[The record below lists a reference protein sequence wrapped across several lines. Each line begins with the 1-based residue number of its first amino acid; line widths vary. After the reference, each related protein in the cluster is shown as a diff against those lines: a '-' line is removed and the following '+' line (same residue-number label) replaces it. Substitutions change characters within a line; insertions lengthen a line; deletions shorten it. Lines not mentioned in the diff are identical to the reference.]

1 MQMNKNGIILN
12 DFDSIK
18 LNMSAN
24 LERIIYEQD
33 LINFAEV
40 SGDTNPIHL
49 NKKFAAKSIFGE
61 QVSHGMLVASFIS
74 AVFGTIFPGP
84 GWIYISQNI
93 EFKAPV
99 FIGDKVVVNV
109 NVAKI
114 LKLRKM
120 VKFKTIVTVR
130 DKTVVNGLAV
140 LKAP

>member
-1 MQMNKNGIILN
+1 MQMNENGIILN
-12 DFDSIK
+12 NFDSIK

-49 NKKFAAKSIFGE
+49 NKQFAAKSIFGE
-61 QVSHGMLVASFIS
+61 QVSHGLLVASFIS

-120 VKFKTIVTVR
+120 VEFKTIVTVR

>member
-18 LNMSAN
+18 LNMSGN

-49 NKKFAAKSIFGE
+49 NKQFAAKSIFGE
-61 QVSHGMLVASFIS
+61 QISHGLLVASFIS

-120 VKFKTIVTVR
+120 VEFKTIVTVR

>member
-1 MQMNKNGIILN
+1 MQMNKNGIKLN

-18 LNMSAN
+18 LNMSGN

-49 NKKFAAKSIFGE
+49 NKQFAAKSIFGE
-61 QVSHGMLVASFIS
+61 QVSHGLLVASFIS

-109 NVAKI
+109 NVARI
-114 LKLRKM
+114 FKLRRM
-120 VKFKTIVTVR
+120 VEFKTIVTVR

>member
-1 MQMNKNGIILN
+1 MRMNKNEIILN
-12 DFDSIK
+12 NFDSIK
-18 LNMSAN
+18 LNMSAT
-24 LERIIYEQD
+24 LERIVYEQD
-33 LINFAEV
+33 LIDFAKI

-99 FIGDKVVVNV
+99 FIRDKVLVNV
-109 NVAKI
+109 KVTKI

-120 VKFKTIVTVR
+120 IELKTRATVR
-130 DKTVVNGLAV
+130 DKTVVNGVAV

>member
-1 MQMNKNGIILN
+1 MNKNGIILN

>member
-12 DFDSIK
+12 YFDSIK
-18 LNMSAN
+18 LNMSGN

-49 NKKFAAKSIFGE
+49 NKQFAAKSIFGE
-61 QVSHGMLVASFIS
+61 QISHGLLVASFIS

-120 VKFKTIVTVR
+120 VEFKTIVTVR

>member
-18 LNMSAN
+18 LNMSGN

-49 NKKFAAKSIFGE
+49 NKQFAAKSIFGE
-61 QVSHGMLVASFIS
+61 QVSHGLLVASFIS

-120 VKFKTIVTVR
+120 VEFKTIVTVR

>member
-18 LNMSAN
+18 LNMSEN

-49 NKKFAAKSIFGE
+49 NKQFAAKSIFGE
-61 QVSHGMLVASFIS
+61 QVSHGLLVASFIS

-120 VKFKTIVTVR
+120 VEFKTIVTVR

>member
-18 LNMSAN
+18 LNMSGN

-49 NKKFAAKSIFGE
+49 NKQFAAKSIFGE
-61 QVSHGMLVASFIS
+61 QVSHGLLVASFIS

-99 FIGDKVVVNV
+99 FIGDKVVVTV

-120 VKFKTIVTVR
+120 VEFKTIVTVR

>member
-49 NKKFAAKSIFGE
+49 NKQFAAKSIFGE
-61 QVSHGMLVASFIS
+61 QVSHGLLVASFIS

-120 VKFKTIVTVR
+120 VEFKTIVTVR

>member
-1 MQMNKNGIILN
+1 MQMKKNGIILN

-18 LNMSAN
+18 LNMSGN

-49 NKKFAAKSIFGE
+49 NKQFAAKSIFGE
-61 QVSHGMLVASFIS
+61 QVSHGLLVASFIS

-120 VKFKTIVTVR
+120 VEFKTIVTVR

>member
-1 MQMNKNGIILN
+1 MQMNENGIILN

-49 NKKFAAKSIFGE
+49 NKQFAAKSIFGE
-61 QVSHGMLVASFIS
+61 QVSHGLLVASFIS

-120 VKFKTIVTVR
+120 VEFKTIVTVR

>member
-1 MQMNKNGIILN
+1 MNKNGIILN

-49 NKKFAAKSIFGE
+49 NKKFAAKAIFGE

-120 VKFKTIVTVR
+120 VEFKTIVTVR

>member
-12 DFDSIK
+12 YFDSIK
-18 LNMSAN
+18 LNMSGN

-49 NKKFAAKSIFGE
+49 NKQFAAKSIFGE
-61 QVSHGMLVASFIS
+61 QVSHGLLVASFIS

-120 VKFKTIVTVR
+120 VEFKTIVTVR

>member
-1 MQMNKNGIILN
+1 MQMKKNGIILN

-49 NKKFAAKSIFGE
+49 NKQFAAKSIFGE
-61 QVSHGMLVASFIS
+61 QISHGLLVASFIS

-120 VKFKTIVTVR
+120 VEFKTIVTVR